1 MSAVRFS
8 TPRNWGNRGFS
19 LGAGRRG
26 PQGSPK
32 QPLPSLPWSPGAV
45 QLHVRPVSSWR
56 VPAGFPCAASLG
68 EAHRRKARWDNPDIV
83 PLSHCT
89 CCGAANDIVS
99 LFCHLLRSPLA
110 PVSSADLDALS
121 SRMTRNLTSVGAEP
135 LVGMTCLGH
144 ACCLCLLSVL
154 GTCHHRGSLR
164 ATHVLLCPFF
174 LKVRVSFPSPNGDSL
189 PHLVVSWQA
198 DLEKNGL

>member
-1 MSAVRFS
+1 MVQCSLQLRLGSGERCPFQHPQELGESGFQSRGREAWSAGLS
-8 TPRNWGNRGFS
+8 QAT
-19 LGAGRRG
+19 ATI
-26 PQGSPK
+26 
-32 QPLPSLPWSPGAV
+32 ATME
-45 QLHVRPVSSWR
+45 SWR
-56 VPAGFPCAASLG
+56 CAAPRASCKFS
-68 EAHRRKARWDNPDIV
+68 ESSCRISMCRFTWRSTQKESSVDKPDIV

-144 ACCLCLLSVL
+144 ACCLCLL
-154 GTCHHRGSLR
+154 
-164 ATHVLLCPFF
+164 
-174 LKVRVSFPSPNGDSL
+174 
-189 PHLVVSWQA
+189 
-198 DLEKNGL
+198 